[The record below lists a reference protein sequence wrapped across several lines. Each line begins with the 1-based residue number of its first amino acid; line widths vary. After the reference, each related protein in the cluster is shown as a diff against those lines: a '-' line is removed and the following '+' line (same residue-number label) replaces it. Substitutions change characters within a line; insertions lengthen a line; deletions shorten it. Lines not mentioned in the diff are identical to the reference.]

1 VGSIAHTRRD
11 DRGFC
16 GAAVART
23 TSIRSLGLDVEV
35 DTPLERKLWR
45 RILVPNETAW
55 ISEHAESDRGFWAM
69 LVFSAKECVYKCQ
82 HPLSRT
88 FLEFADVEVERPM
101 NERDFAATLLRD
113 AGPFSRGS
121 RFTGR
126 FVRRQGLIATG
137 ITLRN

>member
-1 VGSIAHTRRD
+1 
-11 DRGFC
+11 
-16 GAAVART
+16 
-23 TSIRSLGLDVEV
+23 
-35 DTPLERKLWR
+35 
-45 RILVPNETAW
+45 
-55 ISEHAESDRGFWAM
+55 M

-113 AGPFSRGS
+113 AGPFSGGS

-137 ITLRN
+137 ITLRT